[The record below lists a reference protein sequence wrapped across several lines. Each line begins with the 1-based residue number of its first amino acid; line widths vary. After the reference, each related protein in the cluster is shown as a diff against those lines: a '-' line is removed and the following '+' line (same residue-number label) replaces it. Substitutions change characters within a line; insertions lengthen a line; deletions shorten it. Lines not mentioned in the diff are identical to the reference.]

1 MLLRILRLGFVHPK
15 NLEGFRLL
23 AAALGGQVEETE
35 DVPVAAATP
44 CDILWVPVG
53 PIHPGYL
60 PLAKQIVYGPHNFVT
75 PDALWAGADF
85 TEDIG
90 RAVYNC
96 LGSWNQKWCAA
107 NGGAAKLPLVSWPF
121 PVDTEK
127 FRPSRGSKVK
137 DNDCVLYWKHRRPE
151 DLEAARKK
159 CEHLG
164 LRVVEISY
172 GSYTEEEYRKALHS
186 SRFVVWV
193 GGHESQGFALQEAL
207 ACGVPAVIWDVEKL
221 GDEWNR
227 DESRLNYGVNQKEY
241 SAPATTI
248 PWWDGRCGIRV
259 TEEKNLL
266 RALFHMACTW
276 DTFRPREFV
285 EETLSPNACARVWVS
300 VSGGCSSVSRS
311 EDAKSSTEFSGDL
324 QGGNTAKPRV
334 RFADTVS
341 SFTE

>member
-15 NLEGFRLL
+15 NLEGFKLL
-23 AAALGGQVEETE
+23 AEALGGAVEETE

-44 CDILWVPVG
+44 CDILWIPVG

-60 PLAKQIVYGPHNFVT
+60 PLAKRIVYGPHNFVT
-75 PDALWAGADF
+75 PDALWTVCDLRD
-85 TEDIG
+85 ENE

-96 LGSWNQKWCAA
+96 LGGWNQKWCAA

-121 PVDTEK
+121 PVNTDK
-127 FRPSRGSKVK
+127 FKPGSSQVK
-137 DNDCVLYWKHRRPE
+137 DNDCLLYWKHRRPE
-151 DLEAARKK
+151 DLETVRKK

-164 LRVVEISY
+164 LRVREISY
-172 GSYTEEEYRKALHS
+172 GSYKEEEYIQALHS
-186 SRFVVWV
+186 CRFVIWV

-207 ACGVPAVIWDVEKL
+207 ACGVPIVVWDVEKL

-227 DESRLNYGVNQKEY
+227 EDGRLNYGVNQPEY
-241 SAPATTI
+241 CAPATTI
-248 PWWDGRCGIRV
+248 PWWDERCGIRV

-276 DTFRPREFV
+276 DTFQPRAFV
-285 EETLSPNACARVWVS
+285 EETLSPAACARVWTS
-300 VSGGCSSVSRS
+300 VIDSNERSGGS
-311 EDAKSSTEFSGDL
+311 EWQELSLADEGQAREER
-324 QGGNTAKPRV
+324 PRV

-341 SFTE
+341 SFAEQVS